1 MRQYKP
7 AEINGLTSCY
17 RGPPK
22 KVSSGYMNK
31 QTSKLFEQ
39 LLNAVGVDKVELEQ
53 QIWQEFGCTR
63 AVLVMDSTGFTR
75 ITNSHGIVH
84 YLRVLARIR
93 EELVPVFESHGSLRT
108 RVEADNIYAEFENV
122 VSAHLAAIEANH
134 LVDRQRFDLADSERF
149 GICIGIGFGQ
159 LLDSGH
165 EGLYGPE
172 MNLASKLGEDTAEA
186 GEILLTEAAWTDLP
200 ADTQKLFRRRS
211 VAISGADIAY
221 HAMRA
226 P

>member
-1 MRQYKP
+1 M
-7 AEINGLTSCY
+7 S
-17 RGPPK
+17 
-22 KVSSGYMNK
+22 K
-31 QTSKLFEQ
+31 QTSQLFEQ
-39 LLNAVGVDKVELEQ
+39 LLNAVDVDKQELEHRV
-53 QIWQEFGCTR
+53 WREFGCTR

-93 EELVPVFESHGSLRT
+93 EELVPLFESHGSLRT
-108 RVEADNIYAEFENV
+108 RVEADNIYAEFKNV
-122 VSAHLAAIEANH
+122 LSAHIAAIEANQ

-172 MNLASKLGEDTAEA
+172 MNLASKLGEDTADS
-186 GEILLTEAAWTDLP
+186 GEILLTEAAWTELP
-200 ADTQKLFRRRS
+200 GDTQKLFRRRS
-211 VAISGADIAY
+211 VAISGADISFY
-221 HAMRA
+221 AMRA
-226 P
+226 L